1 MCTFICKTNKGI
13 TLVESIISI
22 LLLSTA
28 VVAIMT
34 LQPTSWKTSMRSDYR
49 GRAVMVMHKELM
61 IQEAWIMN
69 PCNAV
74 TVGTVSK
81 TVYTSYQGT
90 PLGGD
95 ATFAVRTT
103 TGLVTGTTNTW
114 RVSINVSWPP
124 LNATGITDN
133 LIVTR
138 QEPFRF
144 GCT

>member
-1 MCTFICKTNKGI
+1 MRTFICKTDKGI

-34 LQPTSWKTSMRSDYR
+34 LQPTSWKTSMRSDYM
-49 GRAVMVMHKELM
+49 GRAVMVMHKELTT
-61 IQEAWIMN
+61 QEVWIMN

-74 TVGTVSK
+74 TVGTVNK

-90 PLGGD
+90 QLAGD
-95 ATFAVRTT
+95 ATFVVQTT
-103 TGLVTGTTNTW
+103 TTAVAGSTNTW
-114 RVSINVSWPP
+114 RVTINVSWPP
-124 LNATGITDN
+124 LNSRGITDN
-133 LIVTR
+133 LIITR

-144 GCT
+144 GC